1 MANTSLVLVF
11 QTGFALPVERASFTV
26 KDRDGAV
33 VYRGNVSSASSGISE
48 EIPLTA
54 PPREWTLSPDS
65 AQTPYSLYD
74 VECTAEGYYNT
85 IVRGIQL
92 FADSPS
98 RQVIN
103 LLPLPRSGVQRGG
116 VQVFDIGPH
125 ALRQTYTPMQMS
137 GTARI
142 LERVIVPQEI
152 TVHLGAP
159 NSFATNVTVPFVD
172 YIKNVASSEIYPT
185 WPDESL
191 RANILAQISLAL
203 NRIYTEWYP
212 ARGYSFNITNSTAY
226 DQYFVYGRNIY
237 DSVSRIADE
246 LFSTYIVKP
255 GREEPFYAEYCNG
268 STVSCPGMSQW
279 GTVALAEDGFTP
291 RQILEFYYGDI
302 DLITTN
308 NIQDIEESYPGRPLT
323 LGSQSDA
330 VLTLQIQLD
339 RIAINYPA
347 IPLVF
352 ADGIFGANTQAAVRA
367 FQRIAGLTADGVVG
381 RATWYAVSHYYV
393 AVKKLAELASEG
405 ELPVYNDFRF
415 PGTLRRG
422 SRGTS
427 VQTVQFFLNTLA
439 AYNPSIPSQRIDGVY
454 GAATERAVQAA
465 QSFYGLSPDGVVGPQ
480 TWEVLVDAYR
490 GAQDVPVPPE
500 EVVTRPYPGS
510 LVRRGQRG
518 TDVRY
523 VQEVLNRISEV
534 FVQIPRLTADG
545 VFGAASENAVRTF
558 QRLFGLSADGIVG
571 PLTWNRLNEVLVAT
585 LGCLF
590 ESGSAAYTRPYPG
603 TPVRRG
609 QSNTN
614 VRYVQTALSAVRRVL
629 PTIPALSVDGIFG
642 AGTEASVIAFQRIF
656 GLVDDGIVGP
666 RTWEQLNFLYVA
678 VTDGCLSPS
687 VAAAITEEIE
697 SRAVSA
703 APAAAEESA
712 VPALRLG
719 SFGTQVREYKALLCK
734 KLGVPLSALGD
745 NLLFGLSTRRAV
757 ERFQL
762 SLGLA
767 PSGALD
773 KETCRAL
780 QEER

>member
-1 MANTSLVLVF
+1 MANTSLTLVF
-11 QTGFALPVERASFTV
+11 QTGFALPVENAAFTV
-26 KDRDGAV
+26 KNEAGERVYEGRVGA
-33 VYRGNVSSASSGISE
+33 YSSGISE
-48 EIPLTA
+48 PVLLQAPERATTLT
-54 PPREWTLSPDS
+54 PDS
-65 AQTPYSLYD
+65 PVRPYSVYE
-74 VECTAEGYYNT
+74 VECSAEGYYNAV
-85 IVRGIQL
+85 VRGIQL

-103 LLPLPRSGVQRGG
+103 LLPLPRSGVSRGG
-116 VQVFDIGPH
+116 VQVYDIGEH
-125 ALRQTYTPMQMS
+125 ALRQTYTPMQAS
-137 GTARI
+137 GGGRI
-142 LERVIVPQEI
+142 LDRVVVPEEI

-159 NSFATNVTVPFVD
+159 NSFAKNVTVPFID

-237 DSVSRIADE
+237 DSVSRIAEE
-246 LFSTYIVKP
+246 LFSTYIIKP

-302 DLITTN
+302 NLVTTE
-308 NIQDIEESYPGRPLT
+308 NIADVPESYPGYPLT
-323 LGSQSDA
+323 LGEQGEK

-352 ADGIFGANTQAAVRA
+352 ADGVFGANTQASVRA
-367 FQRIAGLTADGVVG
+367 FQRIAGLSADGVVG
-381 RATWYAVSHYYV
+381 RATWYAVSHYYT

-439 AYNPSIPSQRIDGVY
+439 AYNPDIPTQRIDGVY
-454 GAATERAVQAA
+454 GEATARAVSAA
-465 QSFYGLSPDGVVGPQ
+465 QSFFGLAADGIVGPE

-490 GAQDVPVPPE
+490 GAQNVPVPPDG
-500 EVVTRPYPGS
+500 VITRPYPGS

-518 TDVRY
+518 TDVLY
-523 VQEVLNRISEV
+523 VQEVLNRIGEV
-534 FVQIPRLTADG
+534 FVQIPRLTVDG
-545 VFGAASENAVRTF
+545 VFGGGTESAVRTF

-571 PLTWNRLNEVLVAT
+571 PATWNRLNEVLVAVES
-585 LGCLF
+585 CLF
-590 ESGSAAYTRPYPG
+590 ESQTAAYTRPYPG
-603 TPVRRG
+603 SPVRRG
-609 QSNTN
+609 QSGTN
-614 VRYVQTALSAVRRVL
+614 VRYVQQALSAIRRVL
-629 PTIPALSVDGIFG
+629 PTIPALSVDGVFG
-642 AGTEASVIAFQRIF
+642 AGTERSVIAFQQIF
-656 GLVDDGIVGP
+656 GLVDDGIVGQN
-666 RTWEQLNFLYVA
+666 TWRELNFLYVA
-678 VTDGCLSPS
+678 VTDGCLSPT
-687 VAAAITEEIE
+687 VRAAVSEEIA
-697 SRAVSA
+697 SLASA
-703 APAAAEESA
+703 PVYAEGEAEAP
-712 VPALRLG
+712 LRLG
-719 SFGTQVREYKALLCK
+719 SFSREVLNVKRRLCD
-734 KLGVPLSALGD
+734 KLGVELSALGE
-745 NLLFGLSTRRAV
+745 NLLFGLATRRAV
-757 ERFQL
+757 EKFQSEHRL
-762 SLGLA
+762 P
-767 PSGALD
+767 PSGEVDAKTKRELE
-773 KETCRAL
+773 K
-780 QEER
+780 